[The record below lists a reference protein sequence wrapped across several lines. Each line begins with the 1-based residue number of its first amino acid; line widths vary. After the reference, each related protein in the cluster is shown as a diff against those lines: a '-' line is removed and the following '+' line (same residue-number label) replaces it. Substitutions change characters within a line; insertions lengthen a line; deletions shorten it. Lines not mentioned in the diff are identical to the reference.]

1 MRVYFV
7 LLNDLLKA
15 PGIKKT
21 ICRLHWSCSIRF
33 FKTGHRA
40 FPVKFKVSNPH
51 CNAFHFLLCFQIKP
65 WTVWKHGGDWCIF
78 TIVEMTFSFP
88 FMLKRICEN
97 IPSGEIV
104 KAASISLYWCSTAS
118 LQIDLGLKFIH
129 LYSHMYCE
137 MIWGNQIILPH
148 ISKRSWTRAKCRF
161 NLTVCTN
168 IQTPQVTV

>member
-1 MRVYFV
+1 MCVYFV

-33 FKTGHRA
+33 LKTGHRA

-65 WTVWKHGGDWCIF
+65 WMVWKHGGDWCIF
-78 TIVEMTFSFP
+78 TIVEMTFFSLHVEAYLWKHF
-88 FMLKRICEN
+88 KWRNSESCIN
-97 IPSGEIV
+97 ILILV
-104 KAASISLYWCSTAS
+104 
-118 LQIDLGLKFIH
+118 QHGLVADWSEAKIH
-129 LYSHMYCE
+129 SYMYCE
-137 MIWGNQIILPH
+137 MIWGNQIFLPH
-148 ISKRSWTRAKCRF
+148 ISKSSCTRAKCRF

-168 IQTPQVTV
+168 IQTLQVTV